1 MPHINPKGWRF
12 VVFVMYPYDTDVLCC
27 IRVNVISERSIYIFW
42 FIGLISKTM
51 DLLNVKYAHDA
62 VLCEAPRIWRILMYD
77 SNMQAMTGLKRI
89 VNRLQSIAVE
99 GPVKFLA

>member
-1 MPHINPKGWRF
+1 
-12 VVFVMYPYDTDVLCC
+12 
-27 IRVNVISERSIYIFW
+27 
-42 FIGLISKTM
+42 M